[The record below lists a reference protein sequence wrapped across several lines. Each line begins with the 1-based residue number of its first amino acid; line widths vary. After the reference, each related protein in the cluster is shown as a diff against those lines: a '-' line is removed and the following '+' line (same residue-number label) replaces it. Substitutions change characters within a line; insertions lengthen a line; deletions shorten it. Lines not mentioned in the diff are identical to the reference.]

1 MNEALKAALGLMQEI
16 SDRFNEQTER
26 LTTASMQA
34 GLQLNDN
41 REALGTQSEELT
53 RVAADATKAMK
64 VVGELF
70 TQQTGSLA
78 DSFESSSARLSAIAE
93 SFVVSR
99 RASSTTRRNRPI
111 GRFENWAVS

>member
-41 REALGTQSEELT
+41 REALGAQSEELT

-78 DSFESSSARLSAIAE
+78 VSSDPHLRVCPRLPNR
-93 SFVVSR
+93 FVSR